1 LWFSFIDSAAV
12 PQQDTSLNELFNYTP
27 ALDAMCVQ
35 VDSHPGGLK
44 QLAGK
49 YGVFGHITIKRLQKA
64 ESPTQALLEGKYG
77 LAKHTIEELAGFL
90 VDLGM
95 ETTARKAMVEK
106 LCAIDVSDSPHLA
119 PLRACG
125 ELLSKQS

>member
-1 LWFSFIDSAAV
+1 
-12 PQQDTSLNELFNYTP
+12 
-27 ALDAMCVQ
+27 MCEE

-44 QLAGK
+44 KLAAK
-49 YGVFGHITIKRLQKA
+49 YGVFGHITIKLLQKA

-90 VDLGM
+90 VNIGM
-95 ETTARKAMVEK
+95 EATARKAMVEK
-106 LCAIDVSDSPHLA
+106 LRAIRSPHLA

-125 ELLSKQS
+125 ERLSKRS